1 MAQRRSMGEGAGIAG
16 GIAALLLFGLA
27 FLPALVVVLLFLFLT
42 VMGMIKGTDFR
53 ATTLN
58 LPILFT
64 GVAVIVAALVALL
77 LVGAGLIGRG
87 LTPRRR
93 GRRWRAGRERG

>member
-16 GIAALLLFGLA
+16 GIAALLLFGLVL
-27 FLPALVVVLLFLFLT
+27 LPALVAVLLFLFLT

-53 ATTLN
+53 ASTLN

-64 GVAVIVAALVALL
+64 GIALIVTTLVVLL
-77 LVGAGLIGRG
+77 LAGAGLIGRS
-87 LTPRRR
+87 LTPKK
-93 GRRWRAGRERG
+93 RARA